1 MDIFDIVQNGTYN
14 DFIESYNG
22 DITQIDRYTKLNLL
36 CTAMLNDDLPE
47 EKLRIIKYLLSEKVE
62 INFLSQKENRNAL
75 HYFFQANWRPKIA
88 YAYEVV
94 KLLVEAGIDVNAVD
108 KFGSIPMTY
117 SVTLL
122 KLATEELEPLYKL
135 LLEAGSDYKLKNKS
149 GKSCLDYAEE
159 YSWRSGLLD
168 IIKEYEDG
176 RNNESL

>member
-1 MDIFDIVQNGTYN
+1 MDIFDIVQDGTYN
-14 DFIESYNG
+14 EFIESYNG
-22 DITQIDRYTKLNLL
+22 DIIQIDKYTNLNLL

-47 EKLRIIKYLLSEKVE
+47 EKLKIIKYLLSEKVE

-75 HYFFQANWRPKIA
+75 HYFFQANWRPQIA

-94 KLLVEAGIDVNAVD
+94 KLLIEAGIDVNAVD

-122 KLATEELEPLYKL
+122 KLPTNELEPLYKL
-135 LLEAGSDYKLKNKS
+135 LLEAGSDYKLKNKF

-159 YSWRSGLLD
+159 YSWRSSLLD

-176 RNNESL
+176 RN